1 VQAALAAWAQ
11 HDLGMRTASELRGPK
26 VLWRLLVLNSVG
38 AIAYILIGRQP
49 RSAS

>member
-1 VQAALAAWAQ
+1 L
-11 HDLGMRTASELRGPK
+11 
-26 VLWRLLVLNSVG
+26 LWRLLVLNSFG